1 MDLGERATRFRFL
14 IHDRDSKFAAAFDQV
29 LAGNGAQVI
38 KTPVR
43 LPRRILLRSAMWERR
58 GASASTTC

>member
-14 IHDRDSKFAAAFDQV
+14 IHDRDSKFAATFDQV

-38 KTPVR
+38 KTGISGYPGDGTQRWPAVHAR
-43 LPRRILLRSAMWERR
+43 L
-58 GASASTTC
+58 T